1 MIPAVSGRLPV
12 LDGLRGVAILLVL
25 VLHFTMY
32 GGPPGEAGIDGF
44 VHRFALAGWVG
55 VDLFFVLS
63 GFLITGILYDAKGG
77 ERYFRNFYARRILRI
92 FPLYYGALVFF
103 LVLLPWLWPGHE
115 GLAQLRSEGIWYWT
129 YLVNVRIAR
138 EGWPDFGAL
147 GHFWS
152 LAVEEQFYLLWPL
165 AVFLLRRRPLMA
177 LCAGAAGLAVGA
189 RLALHLADREAAAF
203 VLLPARLDALAAG
216 ALLAL
221 AVRGPGGLPA
231 AVRWAKPAAAVAL
244 AGLVALFI
252 WKGGLPAED
261 PAVAVA
267 GYSLLAVLFAG
278 VLALALAAAP
288 EGRPGRWLAAP
299 WLVFFGRYSYGLY
312 VLHHPLLFLKP
323 AELNYGAIPEVL
335 GSRLP
340 GWLLFVTLGVGV
352 TVGLALLSWHFW
364 EKPFLDLKDRFPY
377 GFSQKDRSTPPAAG
391 PALRPANRGR

>member
-1 MIPAVSGRLPV
+1 MTPAPSGRLPV
-12 LDGLRGVAILLVL
+12 LDGLRGLAILLVL
-25 VLHFTMY
+25 LLHFTMY
-32 GGPPGEAGIDGF
+32 GGTLAAAGIGGF
-44 VHRFALAGWVG
+44 VHRFALAGWIG

-92 FPLYYGALVFF
+92 FPLYYGALVVF
-103 LVLLPWLWPGHE
+103 LVLLPFVWRGHE
-115 GLAQLRSEGIWYWT
+115 GLAQMREEGIWYWT
-129 YLVNVRIAR
+129 YLVNVQIAR

-152 LAVEEQFYLLWPL
+152 LAVEEQFYLLWPV

-177 LCAGAAGLAVGA
+177 LCAGAGGLAVGV

-203 VLLPARLDALAAG
+203 VLLPARVDALAAG

-231 AVRWAKPAAAVAL
+231 TLRWAKPAAAVAL
-244 AGLVALFI
+244 AGLAALFV
-252 WKGGLPAED
+252 WKRGLPAED

-278 VLALALAAAP
+278 VLALTL
-288 EGRPGRWLAAP
+288 EGRAERWLAAP

-323 AELNYGAIPEVL
+323 ERLSYG
-335 GSRLP
+335 SLP
-340 GWLLFVTLGVGV
+340 GWLLFVGAATGA
-352 TVGLALLSWHFW
+352 TVLLALLSWHFW

-377 GFSQKDRSTPPAAG
+377 ASAPREGRSTPPAAG
-391 PALRPANRGR
+391 PALQPASRER

>member
-1 MIPAVSGRLPV
+1 MTPAPRLPV

-32 GGPPGEAGIDGF
+32 GGTPGVAGIDGF
-44 VHRFALAGWVG
+44 VHRFALAGWIG

-63 GFLITGILYDAKGG
+63 GFLITGILWDAKGG
-77 ERYFRNFYARRILRI
+77 ERYFRNFYARRLLRI
-92 FPLYYGALVFF
+92 FPLYYGALVVF
-103 LVLLPWLWPGHE
+103 LVLLPLLWPAHA
-115 GLAQLRSEGIWYWT
+115 GLARLRGEGVWYWT
-129 YLVNVRIAR
+129 YLVNFQIAR

-152 LAVEEQFYLLWPL
+152 LAVEEQFYLLWPV

-177 LCAGAAGLAVGA
+177 LCAGAGGMAVGV
-189 RLALHLADREAAAF
+189 RLALHLADREPAAF
-203 VLLPARLDALAAG
+203 VLLPARVDALAAG

-231 AVRWAKPAAAVAL
+231 ALRWAKPAAVASL
-244 AGLVALFI
+244 AGLAAIFI
-252 WKGGLPAED
+252 WKRGLPAED

-278 VLALALAAAP
+278 VLTLALAAAP
-288 EGRPGRWLAAP
+288 EGRAGRWLAAP
-299 WLVFFGRYSYGLY
+299 GLAFFGRYSYGLY

-323 AELNYGAIPEVL
+323 EWLSYGSLPE
-335 GSRLP
+335 
-340 GWLLFVTLGVGV
+340 WLLFVAAGTGV
-352 TVGLALLSWHFW
+352 TVVLALLSWNLW

-377 GFSQKDRSTPPAAG
+377 ASAPREDRGTPPAAA
-391 PALRPANRGR
+391 PALRPASRGR

>member
-1 MIPAVSGRLPV
+1 MTPAPAGRLPV
-12 LDGLRGVAILLVL
+12 LDGLRGIAILLVL

-32 GGPPGEAGIDGF
+32 GGTPGTAGIAGF
-44 VHRFALAGWVG
+44 VHRFALAGWIG

-63 GFLITGILYDAKGG
+63 GFLITGILWDAKGG

-92 FPLYYGALVFF
+92 FPLYYGALVVF
-103 LVLLPWLWPGHE
+103 LVLLPFVWPVHE
-115 GLAQLRSEGIWYWT
+115 GLAQMQGEGIWYWT

-152 LAVEEQFYLLWPL
+152 LAVEEQFYLLWPV

-177 LCAGAAGLAVGA
+177 LCLGAGGLAVA
-189 RLALHLADREAAAF
+189 VRLALHLADREPAAF
-203 VLLPARLDALAAG
+203 VLLPARVDALAAG

-221 AVRGPGGLPA
+221 AVRGPGGLPGA
-231 AVRWAKPAAAVAL
+231 LRWAKPAAAVAL
-244 AGLVALFI
+244 AGLAALFV
-252 WKGGLPAED
+252 WKRGLPAED

-278 VLALALAAAP
+278 VLALAL
-288 EGRPGRWLAAP
+288 EGRARWLAAP

-323 AELNYGAIPEVL
+323 EWLSYG
-335 GSRLP
+335 SLP
-340 GWLLFVTLGVGV
+340 GWLLFVAGATGV
-352 TVGLALLSWHFW
+352 TVALALLSWYFW

-377 GFSQKDRSTPPAAG
+377 ASAPRADRDTLPAAG
-391 PALRPANRGR
+391 PALRPASRER